1 MIRRPPRSTR
11 TDTLFPCTTLFRSV
25 KSWVA
30 PFILA
35 GMNAKSVHLSN
46 ALLGWSYGKDFTYD
60 EMIMLPG
67 AEDADSAREA
77 ADANIWSNVVRA
89 LQIDLK
95 PGEGPS
101 EAELAAGSF
110 EMIFVGS
117 AASGQE
123 LSTTVA
129 RKSTRLNSS
138 H

>member
-1 MIRRPPRSTR
+1 
-11 TDTLFPCTTLFRSV
+11 
-25 KSWVA
+25 
-30 PFILA
+30 
-35 GMNAKSVHLSN
+35 
-46 ALLGWSYGKDFTYD
+46 
-60 EMIMLPG
+60 MIMLPG

-110 EMIFVGS
+110 EMIFVGR

-123 LSTTVA
+123 ISTTVA
-129 RKSTRLNSS
+129 GAGNPYSLTPSIVRSEERRVVKASVSPCSS
-138 H
+138 GWSPYH

>member
-1 MIRRPPRSTR
+1 
-11 TDTLFPCTTLFRSV
+11 
-25 KSWVA
+25 
-30 PFILA
+30 
-35 GMNAKSVHLSN
+35 MNAKSVHLSN

-101 EAELAAGSF
+101 EAELARS
-110 EMIFVGS
+110 EEHTS
-117 AASGQE
+117 E
-123 LSTTVA
+123 LQSLMRISYAVYCL
-129 RKSTRLNSS
+129 KKKKKP

>member
-1 MIRRPPRSTR
+1 
-11 TDTLFPCTTLFRSV
+11 
-25 KSWVA
+25 
-30 PFILA
+30 
-35 GMNAKSVHLSN
+35 MNAKSVHLSN

-110 EMIFVGS
+110 EMIFVGR

-123 LSTTVA
+123 ISTTVA
-129 RKSTRLNSS
+129 GEGDPYALTPRIVDRKRCVAGKSEE
-138 H
+138 

>member
-1 MIRRPPRSTR
+1 
-11 TDTLFPCTTLFRSV
+11 
-25 KSWVA
+25 
-30 PFILA
+30 
-35 GMNAKSVHLSN
+35 
-46 ALLGWSYGKDFTYD
+46 
-60 EMIMLPG
+60 MLPG

-77 ADANIWSNVVRA
+77 ADAHIWSNVVRA

-110 EMIFVGS
+110 EMIFVGR

-123 LSTTVA
+123 ISTPVA
-129 RKSTRLNSS
+129 GEGDPYALTPRNVAECEVCLTQNGTTATRGAWNAAAPLGEPLRPRPRPSRGMLFARAKR